1 MVSMSRYRKIEVRTW
16 SDEKFRALSAIPP
29 SGQGLWFFLLT
40 GPHTT
45 AIPGLFRAGRAAMA
59 EELNW
64 ELEAFDEAFQEVFAQ
79 GMVKADF
86 KAKLVWLP
94 KAIQHNKPESPNVV
108 RGWRVELDLLPEC
121 DLKREAIAGMRKA
134 LEDIGHSY
142 VEAFDEVIS
151 SEKKDSAKP
160 SPKPSPKPMANQEQE
175 QEQDKEEANASLSA
189 SPQQTEPDEPEDGV
203 PPCPFDSLIDSYEA
217 ALPVLPTVRRS
228 LFAKGANGKAL
239 RARWRWVMTAKH
251 ERGERKGE
259 RLAITAEDGRAW
271 FSRYFEYVAD
281 SDFLSG
287 RSGKFQSCD
296 LGWLVTAAN
305 FEKVL
310 SGKYHHEQREVAH
323 A

>member
-1 MVSMSRYRKIEVRTW
+1 MANQWFRMYSEFATDAKVQMLSEAMQRRYLMLMCLRCSNALVTLQDEEIAFQLRIGDEELAETKALFIKKGFID
-16 SDEKFRALSAIPP
+16 SDWNL
-29 SGQGLWFFLLT
+29 
-40 GPHTT
+40 
-45 AIPGLFRAGRAAMA
+45 
-59 EELNW
+59 LNW
-64 ELEAFDEAFQEVFAQ
+64 EKRQFASDSSKERVAKHRALQ
-79 GMVKADF
+79 KQKQKQAGNDDVTLHETKA
-86 KAKLVWLP
+86 
-94 KAIQHNKPESPNVV
+94 N
-108 RGWRVELDLLPEC
+108 GLDT
-121 DLKREAIAGMRKA
+121 DT
-134 LEDIGHSY
+134 DT
-142 VEAFDEVIS
+142 
-151 SEKKDSAKP
+151 
-160 SPKPSPKPMANQEQE
+160 
-175 QEQDKEEANASLSA
+175 DKEEANASLSA
-189 SPQQTEPDEPEDGV
+189 SPQQTASDEPDDGV

-287 RSGKFQSCD
+287 RNGKFQSCD

-310 SGKYHHEQREVAH
+310 SGKYHHEQREA
-323 A
+323 ANA

>member
-1 MVSMSRYRKIEVRTW
+1 MAGNIQWFRWHHGSVTDPKFKLIAHKAKQSLATVIAVWAFLLEQASA
-16 SDEKFRALSAIPP
+16 SDERGAFGDVDCESLDCLLGLDDGATAAIMLAMEGRGLVEGGSVSA
-29 SGQGLWFFLLT
+29 
-40 GPHTT
+40 
-45 AIPGLFRAGRAAMA
+45 
-59 EELNW
+59 W
-64 ELEAFDEAFQEVFAQ
+64 EKRQ
-79 GMVKADF
+79 
-86 KAKLVWLP
+86 P
-94 KAIQHNKPESPNVV
+94 
-108 RGWRVELDLLPEC
+108 
-121 DLKREAIAGMRKA
+121 KRERVDENSTARSRAFRQKKHQETP
-134 LEDIGHSY
+134 EDKDATPCNATQHQ
-142 VEAFDEVIS
+142 
-151 SEKKDSAKP
+151 KKPRGEESR
-160 SPKPSPKPMANQEQE
+160 EE
-175 QEQDKEEANASLSA
+175 DKEAIASLSA

-287 RSGKFQSCD
+287 RNGKFQSCD

-310 SGKYHHEQREVAH
+310 SGKYHHEQREA
-323 A
+323 ANA